1 VRLRGSAPRTGWYEW
16 SIVDGCVNLLPIEM
30 RIKFYDSEINRGAG
44 ISLTILRTGDKSAPW
59 KTLVIPEDA
68 RHLGGS

>member
-1 VRLRGSAPRTGWYEW
+1 V
-16 SIVDGCVNLLPIEM
+16 VDSRWLCKSTANRDANQI
-30 RIKFYDSEINRGAG
+30 YDSEINRGAG
-44 ISLTILRTGDKSAPW
+44 VSLTILRTGDKSAPW